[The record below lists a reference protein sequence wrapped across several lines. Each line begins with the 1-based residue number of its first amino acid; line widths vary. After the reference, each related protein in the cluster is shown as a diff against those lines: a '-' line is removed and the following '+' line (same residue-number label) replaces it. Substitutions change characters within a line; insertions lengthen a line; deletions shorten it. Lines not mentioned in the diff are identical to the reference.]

1 MPLWIK
7 EAAGQPYMP
16 SNGTEGACFHEMH
29 CANCERDKVMNGTAT
44 IEEADGDMTMLC
56 EILGRSFREDELAE
70 WKFGPD
76 GWPMCTAFVP
86 MGEKIPA
93 ARKGLAMQDDA
104 ATPMDVGSNAVL
116 GVTTATPADELK
128 AAVSSAYGRGYYAG
142 QRRKKQQISAEVKQ
156 RQESAMWHRYMQ
168 AALSACVNAENWKA
182 GDKPIINVAGRT
194 KLAADFAD
202 EAVKLARQRCRL

>member
-7 EAAGQPYMP
+7 ESAGQPYMP

-29 CANCERDKVMNGTAT
+29 CAHCERDKVMNGTAT
-44 IEEADGDMTMLC
+44 VEEADGDMTMLC

-93 ARKGLAMQDDA
+93 PRCEHTADMFGGLQ
-104 ATPMDVGSNAVL
+104 
-116 GVTTATPADELK
+116 
-128 AAVSSAYGRGYYAG
+128 
-142 QRRKKQQISAEVKQ
+142 
-156 RQESAMWHRYMQ
+156 Q
-168 AALSACVNAENWKA
+168 AA
-182 GDKPIINVAGRT
+182 
-194 KLAADFAD
+194 
-202 EAVKLARQRCRL
+202 